1 MAGIYSARSG
11 LPQNVCIDHDVAGLA
26 DGGTVCQRPD
36 VVAIPISTAASK
48 PLEYFNTSAFSLQSP
63 GTFGNSARNLIR
75 GPGIN
80 NWDFSLFK
88 NFSLPRFTGG
98 SGEGPKLQFRSE
110 FFNVFNHT
118 QFSGINTTFV
128 PAEDVA
134 GSSVSSSSPF
144 GSVTGTRAPREIQ
157 LALKL
162 IF

>member
-1 MAGIYSARSG
+1 VVG
-11 LPQNVCIDHDVAGLA
+11 LT
-26 DGGTVCQRPD
+26 DGGAVCQRPD
-36 VVAIPISTAASK
+36 VIAAPNLDK
-48 PLEYFNTSAFSLQSP
+48 DKRTILDYFNTAAFSLQAP
-63 GTFGNSARNLIR
+63 GTFGNSARNNVR

-80 NWDFSLFK
+80 NFDFSLFK
-88 NFSLPRFTGG
+88 NFSLPRFAGG

-128 PAEDVA
+128 PATDVA
-134 GSSVSSSSPF
+134 GSQVSSSSPF
-144 GSVTGTRAPREIQ
+144 GSVTGTRAPREVQ